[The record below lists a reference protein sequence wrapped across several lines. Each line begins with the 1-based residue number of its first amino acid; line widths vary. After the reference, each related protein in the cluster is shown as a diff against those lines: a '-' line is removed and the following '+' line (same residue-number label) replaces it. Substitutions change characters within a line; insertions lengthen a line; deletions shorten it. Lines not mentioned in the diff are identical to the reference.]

1 MLYAQ
6 LSKDVWGTALPASWD
21 KAQSMFDYLHKMTY
35 GYQITFE
42 TRMIYSVIDPA
53 FRCSLIRWGENRAN
67 GNEPRQRE
75 VLLET
80 SDPAQMEAAL
90 TMLISEAEIAH
101 RAARPKRSMVP

>member
-53 FRCSLIRWGENRAN
+53 FRCSLIRWE
-67 GNEPRQRE
+67 GNSMTREKKRE

-90 TMLISEAEIAH
+90 TMLISEAEMQT
-101 RAARPKRSMVP
+101 RAGKQISMVP